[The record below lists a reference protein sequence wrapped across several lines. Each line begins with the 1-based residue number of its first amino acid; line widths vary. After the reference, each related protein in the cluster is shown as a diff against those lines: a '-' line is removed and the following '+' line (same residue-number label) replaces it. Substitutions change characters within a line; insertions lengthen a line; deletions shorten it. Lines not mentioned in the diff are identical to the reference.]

1 MSYCWLFSLFF
12 HSAPSLAEEGNQN
25 AAKSFREELQKKL
38 DIKEGEIE
46 VLEVFIQQ
54 KETESAS
61 FERDIAIVNAKIKK
75 AKLQIL
81 RLDAEIAKT
90 KNRHCSKN

>member
-1 MSYCWLFSLFF
+1 MRKLLKPLVVLLAFFFFF
-12 HSAPSLAEEGNQN
+12 HSAPSLAEEVNQN

-54 KETESAS
+54 KRPNLPVLNGTSP
-61 FERDIAIVNAKIKK
+61 
-75 AKLQIL
+75 
-81 RLDAEIAKT
+81 
-90 KNRHCSKN
+90 